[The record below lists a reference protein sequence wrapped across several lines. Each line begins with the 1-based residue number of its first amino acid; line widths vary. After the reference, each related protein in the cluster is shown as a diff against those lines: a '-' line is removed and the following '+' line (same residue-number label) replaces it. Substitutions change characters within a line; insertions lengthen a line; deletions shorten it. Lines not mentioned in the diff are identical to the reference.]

1 MNKKTYSTPTTEVT
15 SVEIQSF
22 IAASDPT
29 NVINSDQIT
38 ADPSSKETVNGENVM
53 SNININDVWE

>member
-1 MNKKTYSTPTTEVT
+1 MNKKTYNTPKTEVT

-22 IAASDPT
+22 IAASDP
-29 NVINSDQIT
+29 NVIKPEGIT
-38 ADPSSKETVNGENVM
+38 ADPSSEDRVNGENVM

>member
-1 MNKKTYSTPTTEVT
+1 MNKKAYNTPKTEVT

-38 ADPSSKETVNGENVM
+38 ADPSSEETVNGENVM
-53 SNININDVWE
+53 SNFNINDVWE

>member
-1 MNKKTYSTPTTEVT
+1 MNKKAYNTPKTEVT

-22 IAASDPT
+22 IAASDPNT
-29 NVINSDQIT
+29 ITPGSIT
-38 ADPSSKETVNGENVM
+38 ADPSSEDRVNGENVM

>member
-1 MNKKTYSTPTTEVT
+1 MNKKAYNTPNTEVT

-22 IAASDPT
+22 IAASDP
-29 NVINSDQIT
+29 NVIKPGSIT
-38 ADPSSKETVNGENVM
+38 ADPSSEETVNGENVM